1 MCEESELSE
10 LSPGPHSCCRVVVSS
25 NFVKFDK
32 IRPFGA
38 FWGYSR
44 RYGFFSNLRSLWVR
58 CGNVRTK
65 LTKYTKSGF
74 GRHFCRDGDDL
85 PFYDRP
91 GVGVSLV
98 VKTAQSRERLGAP
111 WLRDDFCSPQAH
123 PCCGQTCSLTLIS
136 LYRWWAAVRGQKAP
150 VQGQAEAP

>member
-1 MCEESELSE
+1 MKMAISAVFGGGSVRLMRPKRRKGWHPEEKWKKCAKRAIS
-10 LSPGPHSCCRVVVSS
+10 HRWWFRTACR
-25 NFVKFDK
+25 
-32 IRPFGA
+32 
-38 FWGYSR
+38 
-44 RYGFFSNLRSLWVR
+44 
-58 CGNVRTK
+58 NVRTK

-98 VKTAQSRERLGAP
+98 VKTAQSRGRLSAP

-123 PCCGQTCSLTLIS
+123 PCCGQTCSVTLIS
-136 LYRWWAAVRGQKAP
+136 LYRWWAAVRGQRAP